1 MSSLYFILVVIE
13 CHEKVTQEEG
23 MRSVFWRRII
33 TEAVQKMMGWLEKY
47 QLGCYSNCK
56 NSIIQPLNVDMGM
69 RKRGTE
75 VVLRHALQIQ
85 IQIDG
90 KNTQAC
96 LRTTSVTTKIK
107 YKRTHNRTILSSP
120 GYHIS
125 VLNYAIS
132 LTPFAYF
139 NKLIFLFLPLAL

>member
-1 MSSLYFILVVIE
+1 
-13 CHEKVTQEEG
+13 
-23 MRSVFWRRII
+23 
-33 TEAVQKMMGWLEKY
+33 MMGWVEKY

-90 KNTQAC
+90 KNT
-96 LRTTSVTTKIK
+96 
-107 YKRTHNRTILSSP
+107 
-120 GYHIS
+120 
-125 VLNYAIS
+125 
-132 LTPFAYF
+132 
-139 NKLIFLFLPLAL
+139 

>member
-1 MSSLYFILVVIE
+1 
-13 CHEKVTQEEG
+13 
-23 MRSVFWRRII
+23 
-33 TEAVQKMMGWLEKY
+33 MMGWLEKY